1 MTQQIPLGTLMVPPI
16 PLGMT
21 VDIEIGAIYLKIYL
35 DPRGKGRPRV
45 DRGRAHTDEKTA
57 AWASDFEKLTL
68 MVVRS
73 KKDVIKALWQ
83 KPIAIAL
90 ELYYKKPKARA
101 EWFCTSSI
109 DNDNAEKMVWDSCQ
123 GIFFKNDNRIISNCT
138 FKDWAPEGE
147 RPHVKIRIYPLK
159 KKEI

>member
-1 MTQQIPLGTLMVPPI
+1 MIPLLPQNAE
-16 PLGMT
+16 
-21 VDIEIGAIYLKIYL
+21 VDHEIGAILLKVYL

-57 AWASDFEKLTL
+57 AWASDFEKLSL
-68 MVVRS
+68 MAVRN
-73 KKDVIKALWQ
+73 KKTVIEAIWQ
-83 KPIAIAL
+83 MPIAIAL
-90 ELYYKKPKARA
+90 ELYYQKPKARA
-101 EWFCTSSI
+101 EWFCTSPV

-159 KKEI
+159 KKET